1 MIDMLPFNLPNLA
14 GPTVTNYSGQLNTQG
29 FGGSQP
35 QLAGSYFDK
44 DRIKQIT
51 EMFGPDMD
59 ATTRGLLTYKILEE
73 EKQSSP
79 KRLKEQ
85 LEVLGPYLKDVA
97 RENQRLAME
106 ANLFAGIMDIPNK
119 FSRAMAEQYRYFP
132 ETMEIVG
139 RSAQPRQPLQTRQY
153 INL

>member
-1 MIDMLPFNLPNLA
+1 MINMLPFNLPNLA
-14 GPTVTNYSGQLNTQG
+14 GPTVTNQG
-29 FGGSQP
+29 SNFP
-35 QLAGSYFDK
+35 LAGGYADK
-44 DRIKQIT
+44 DRLKELQDL
-51 EMFGPDMD
+51 FGSDETGKLIAANVFLRD
-59 ATTRGLLTYKILEE
+59 KE
-73 EKQSSP
+73 SSP
-79 KRLKEQ
+79 GRLKEQ

-106 ANLFAGIMDIPNK
+106 ANLFAGILDIPNK

-139 RSAQPRQPLQTRQY
+139 RSAQPRPPLPTRQY